1 MKLSLGPLLY
11 YWNKERVAA
20 FYDEVAAWPVDIVYL
35 GEVVCSRRHELRFQD
50 WLGVADRL
58 ADAGKEVVLSTLAL
72 PESETDL
79 RLVRRSVEQSRFAV
93 EANDMGAV
101 EIAACA
107 GRPFVIGPHLN
118 VYNDAS
124 LSVLHGCGALRWC
137 APVDT
142 SKDLLSGMQAKRP
155 PGLQTEVFAYG
166 RMPLAFSAR
175 CFTARAHNLSKDDC
189 GFRCIDDP
197 EGLLASTLEGAGLLV
212 FNGIQTQSARLYNL
226 MPVVAEMKR
235 LQVDVVRVSPQA
247 SSTAEAI
254 AAFRALLDE
263 AAQTPLPPRAL
274 DPEREFCDGY
284 WYGTAG
290 ADRRAGGAGR

>member
-1 MKLSLGPLLY
+1 MRLSLGPLLY
-11 YWNKERVAA
+11 YWNKERVTA
-20 FYDEVAAWPVDIVYL
+20 FYGEVATWPVDIVYL

-50 WLGVADRL
+50 WLDVADRL
-58 ADAGKEVVLSTLAL
+58 AQAGKEVVLSTLAL

-79 RLVRRSVEQSRFAV
+79 RLVRRTVEQSRFAV

-101 EIAACA
+101 EIASRA

-124 LSVLHGCGALRWC
+124 LAVLHGCGAVRWC

-142 SKDLLSGMQAKRP
+142 SKDLLAGMQTKRP

-175 CFTARAHNLSKDDC
+175 CFTARAHNLPKDDC
-189 GFRCIDDP
+189 GFRCLDDP
-197 EGLLASTLEGAGLLV
+197 EGLLARTLEGAGLLV

-235 LQVDVVRVSPQA
+235 LHVDVVRVSPQA
-247 SSTAEAI
+247 SGTAEAI
-254 AAFRALLDE
+254 AAFRTLLDE
-263 AAQTPLPPRAL
+263 DAQTAPPRAL

-284 WYGTAG
+284 WHGTAG
-290 ADRRAGGAGR
+290 ADQRAGGAGP